1 MALERNFSIQE
12 VDLDEPRQKGCGVA
26 GIWSPTP
33 VDASELIIP
42 GLSAIRGV
50 WHRGQ
55 QGLGVGLQTES
66 GLQKHVKK
74 GAIDEVL
81 TPDLP
86 EKFQSTGK
94 ASWIL
99 LHSIY
104 STYGGQGI
112 ENMQPIEA
120 RAPDGS
126 TAAVIHNGEFVN
138 TDWMKQQLEQTAT
151 PIPEEASDT
160 YLFTQILA
168 QSQGNSWEQRIFD
181 VLSKVNGAYSLIIG
195 AEDKLF
201 IARDQF
207 GIRPLVIGGIGD
219 KWMAASETWA
229 FHKLGIRPERAVKP
243 GEIIR
248 LDKNGLKVIREGSNG
263 PGNLCDVEKAY
274 FEMPT
279 STEATYE
286 NGSDADHPENWVSN
300 ESFRERC
307 GEILAEE
314 KPFPDVDFVVGIPDS
329 GIAAAHGYANRLR
342 LPYRPAII
350 RDHYDPNGRS
360 RIFMRD
366 DLMNDLERMVADMSD
381 MERMVLTK
389 LIPIPEPR
397 IWKDKSVMVI
407 DDTQM
412 RGIVSRPITR
422 VLFGLGARE
431 VHLAY
436 AYPPVRYTCHLGA
449 SLRIQ
454 HELIAARH
462 DGDVRKI
469 AQESGATSVSY
480 ISSEGF
486 NRAKTISGIIN
497 VPEDPREI
505 FMANGGCGGCVTG
518 IYPISKEGV
527 IYRASFQGKKQDPAA

>member
-1 MALERNFSIQE
+1 MALERNFSVQE
-12 VDLDEPRQKGCGVA
+12 VDLDEPRQKGCGVI
-26 GIWSPTP
+26 GIHYPTP
-33 VDASELIIP
+33 VDISELVIP

-55 QGLGVGLQTES
+55 QGFGGGVQTES
-66 GLQKHVKK
+66 GLQKYVKR
-74 GAIDEVL
+74 GTIDEVL

-86 EKFQSTGK
+86 EKFQGAGK
-94 ASWIL
+94 AFWIL

-104 STYGGQGI
+104 STYGGQGL

-120 RAPDGS
+120 KASDGS

-138 TDWMKQQLEQTAT
+138 TDWMERQLKQTGT

-168 QSQGNSWEQRIFD
+168 QSQANSWEERILD
-181 VLSKVNGAYSLIIG
+181 TLSKVNGAYSLIIG
-195 AEDKLF
+195 AGEKLF

-207 GIRPLVIGGIGD
+207 GIRPLVLGKIGEGWI
-219 KWMAASETWA
+219 AASETWA
-229 FHKLGIRPERAVKP
+229 LHKLGVRPEREVKP

-248 LDKNGLKVIREGSNG
+248 LDKSGLRIIQEGLSG

-274 FEMPT
+274 FMMPT
-279 STEATYE
+279 STGPTHED
-286 NGSDADHPENWVSN
+286 GSDADHPENWVSN

-314 KPFPDVDFVVGIPDS
+314 KPIPSADFVVGVPDS

-366 DLMNDLERMVADMSD
+366 DLMNDLERMIADMSE

-389 LIPIPEPR
+389 LIPIPERR
-397 IWKDKSVMVI
+397 IWEGKVVVVI

-412 RGIVSRPITR
+412 RGIVSKPITR
-422 VLFGLGARE
+422 VLFGLGAKE
-431 VHLAY
+431 VHWGY
-436 AYPPVRYTCHLGA
+436 AYPPVRYTCHLGT
-449 SLRIQ
+449 SLRNLQ
-454 HELIAARH
+454 ELIAARH
-462 DGDVRKI
+462 NGDERKI
-469 AQESGATSVSY
+469 AQETGATSVSY
-480 ISSEGF
+480 ISPEGF
-486 NRAKTISGIIN
+486 NRAKTLSGIIN

-505 FMANGGCGGCVTG
+505 FLANGGCGGCVTG
-518 IYPISKEGV
+518 LHPISKEGV
-527 IYRASFQGKKQDPAA
+527 IYQASSQNKKQAQVA